1 MTWQI
6 PTPAQITQRFTAS
19 LLTVSFTASD
29 GSSVV
34 LDANAPASVEQGLAV
49 SAGLSQ
55 AESYRFAR
63 DHALEFFPTT
73 ATESGRLPDHAVD
86 WRTPR
91 LLPQAAVG
99 KVTVSCSQQI
109 VFPVGTQMSIDGSTL
124 WQTTAEVTVGS
135 GQTGTLP
142 VQAMSRGTIGNVA
155 GGAAL
160 TLVSPIAG
168 VTALAVDSN
177 GLAGG
182 TDLEDV
188 ESWRARIIDNIR
200 NPPAGGS
207 RADYIKWCKAAGA
220 AYVNPVRGW
229 LGAGTL
235 GVVVAMKGSVA
246 PTTSELDTIQ
256 DYLDDETRRPVRANA
271 TVVAATLVPQPMT
284 IALNPDTSAVRAQ
297 VLAALTAFYAGL
309 DIGAVIYGS
318 KLDDAI
324 STASGETSHKLLSP
338 SPNADTQLQPNQV
351 AAPPTITW
359 AAYGS

>member
-63 DHALEFFPTT
+63 DQALEFFVTT
-73 ATESGRLPDHAVD
+73 ATLAGRLTDHAVQ
-86 WRTPR
+86 RGVPR
-91 LLPQAAVG
+91 LLPKVAVG
-99 KVTVSCSQQI
+99 NVTVSCSQPV
-109 VFPVGTQMSIDGSTL
+109 VFPAGTQMSIDGSVR
-124 WQTTAEVTVGS
+124 WETTTEISIGS
-135 GQTGTLP
+135 GQTGALP
-142 VQAMSRGTIGNVA
+142 VQAVTAGASGNVA

-168 VTALAVDSN
+168 VTALAVDGN

-188 ESWRARIIDNIR
+188 ESWRARIIDMIR

-220 AYVNPVRGW
+220 AYVNPIRGW

-235 GVVVAMKGSVA
+235 GVVVAMKGPVA

>member
-34 LDANAPASVEQGLAV
+34 LDANAPASVEQALAV
-49 SAGLSQ
+49 GAGLSQ

-63 DHALEFFPTT
+63 DQALEFFVTT
-73 ATESGRLPDHAVD
+73 ATLAGRLTDHAVQ
-86 WRTPR
+86 RGVPR
-91 LLPQAAVG
+91 LLPKVAVG
-99 KVTVSCSQQI
+99 NVTVSCSQPV
-109 VFPVGTQMSIDGSTL
+109 VFPAGTQMSIDGSVR
-124 WQTTAEVTVGS
+124 WETTTEISIGS
-135 GQTGTLP
+135 GQTGALP
-142 VQAMSRGTIGNVA
+142 VQAVTAGASGNVA

-168 VTALAVDSN
+168 VTALAVDGN

-188 ESWRARIIDNIR
+188 ESWRARIIDMIR

-220 AYVNPVRGW
+220 AYVNPIRGW

-235 GVVVAMKGSVA
+235 GVVVAMKGPVA

>member
-6 PTPAQITQRFTAS
+6 PTPTQITQRFTAS
-19 LLTVSFTASD
+19 LLTVSFTAAD

-34 LDANAPASVEQGLAV
+34 LDANAPASVEQALAV

-63 DHALEFFPTT
+63 DQALEFFPTT

-99 KVTVSCSQQI
+99 NVTVSCSQQTI
-109 VFPVGTQMSIDGSTL
+109 FPVGTQMSIDGSSR
-124 WQTTAEVTVGS
+124 WQTTAEITVGS

-142 VQAMSRGTIGNVA
+142 VQAVNTGTAGNVA
-155 GGAAL
+155 GGATL

-168 VTALAVDSN
+168 VTALAVDGN

-188 ESWRARIIDNIR
+188 ESWRTRIIDNIR

-220 AYVNPVRGW
+220 A
-229 LGAGTL
+229 
-235 GVVVAMKGSVA
+235 
-246 PTTSELDTIQ
+246 
-256 DYLDDETRRPVRANA
+256 
-271 TVVAATLVPQPMT
+271 
-284 IALNPDTSAVRAQ
+284 
-297 VLAALTAFYAGL
+297 
-309 DIGAVIYGS
+309 
-318 KLDDAI
+318 
-324 STASGETSHKLLSP
+324 
-338 SPNADTQLQPNQV
+338 
-351 AAPPTITW
+351 
-359 AAYGS
+359 

>member
-6 PTPAQITQRFTAS
+6 PTPAQLAQRFAAS
-19 LLTVSFTASD
+19 LLTVSFTADD
-29 GSSVV
+29 GSTVV
-34 LDANAPASVEQGLAV
+34 LDANAPASMEQALAAG
-49 SAGLSQ
+49 AGLSQ

-63 DHALEFFPTT
+63 DQALEFFVTT
-73 ATESGRLPDHAVD
+73 ATLGGRLPDHAVE
-86 WRTPR
+86 WGVPR
-91 LLPQAAVG
+91 LLPQFAVG
-99 KVTVSCSQQI
+99 NVTVSCSQQVI
-109 VFPVGTQMSIDGSTL
+109 FPAGTQMSIDGSVR
-124 WQTTAEVTVGS
+124 WQTTSEVTIGS

-142 VQAMSRGTIGNVA
+142 VQAVTAGSSGNVA

-188 ESWRARIIDNIR
+188 ESWRSRIIDNIR

-207 RADYIKWCKAAGA
+207 RADYIQWCKAAGA

-229 LGAGTL
+229 LGDGTL
-235 GVVVAMKGSVA
+235 GVLVAMSGPAA
-246 PTTSELDTIQ
+246 PTAAEVSTIQ
-256 DYLDDETRRPVRANA
+256 AYIDDETRRPVRANA
-271 TVVAATLVPQPMT
+271 TVIAATVVPQPLT
-284 IALNPDTSAVRAQ
+284 IALNPDTDAARVQ
-297 VLAALTAFYAGL
+297 VADALAAFYASL
-309 DIGAVIYGS
+309 DIGATIYGS

-338 SPNADTQLQPNQV
+338 APNTDSQLQPNQV

-359 AAYGS
+359 AAYTS